1 MLFRSA
7 SAKSLIDNK
16 QCLEISLEQLNREVA
31 FMYTDA
37 MKDKD
42 RIGAGSILYRHDG
55 SAEYGQFSSYDN
67 ALIKEFSILHLEAM
81 TPLMHIAGSK
91 TLSNINLIIFVD
103 NAGAV
108 LALSK
113 QCSKDASLAAIVSMT
128 WSILAKR
135 NINVWFSYVNTKRNP
150 SDEASRLDSFE
161 DFIKNNS
168 TIRFSKIE
176 YPLESILEEQR
187 DLSSKLSTL
196 LLNSCR

>member
-1 MLFRSA
+1 MF
-7 SAKSLIDNK
+7 
-16 QCLEISLEQLNREVA
+16 
-31 FMYTDA
+31 TDA

-42 RIGAGSILYRHDG
+42 RIGAGSILYRYDG
-55 SAEYGQFSSYDN
+55 SAEYGQFSSYDI
-67 ALIKEFSILHLEAM
+67 ALIKEFSILHLEAL

-91 TLSNINLIIFVD
+91 SLSNINLIIFVD

-108 LALSK
+108 LALAK

-128 WSILAKR
+128 WSILAKN
-135 NINVWFSYVNTKRNP
+135 NINVWFSYINTNRNP

-168 TIRFSKIE
+168 NLKFSKIE
-176 YPLESILEEQR
+176 YPLESIFREQR
-187 DLSSKLSTL
+187 ELSSKLSAL

>member
-1 MLFRSA
+1 
-7 SAKSLIDNK
+7 
-16 QCLEISLEQLNREVA
+16 
-31 FMYTDA
+31 
-37 MKDKD
+37 
-42 RIGAGSILYRHDG
+42 
-55 SAEYGQFSSYDN
+55 
-67 ALIKEFSILHLEAM
+67 M

-108 LALSK
+108 LALAK